1 MKIVARTKNLIHSCL
16 MLACTNTLAQSTD
29 QGVEEI
35 IVVAHR
41 LPVPSSKVASSV
53 SVLTQEDIAE
63 YGNLSIKDILRQTP
77 GVASTSNGGM
87 GATSSLRI
95 RGEEGFRTL
104 VLFDGIRL
112 SDPSA
117 TQVATP
123 IEHILSDGI
132 GQVEII
138 RGPQG
143 LNFGADAGGII
154 ALSSQTNEEGLNTS
168 LEAQSGKFG
177 TSQGNLNISGSNGSS
192 DFSIFASQINTDGFN
207 ARSDDNI
214 LMDDDGY
221 ENSTIHLRART
232 KLTDQIRIQAVH
244 RNVEGDSEYDGCF
257 LQTTIHDCE
266 SEYELEASRLSID
279 YNSET
284 LTHSLGFSKTETD
297 RKFFSAD
304 ELGFSSAGEL
314 NRIEYIG
321 SLNQF
326 DSFSLI
332 YGFDLEEEINGKM
345 ERDNEGYYLE
355 FLSNFSDKLTIS
367 GGVRRDENDDFGGHT
382 SHRITGAYLFDWTN
396 LSVKF
401 KTSYG
406 SGFRAPSLY
415 EIDYNSGPWAFPP
428 ASNTQLQEEKSEG
441 YEYGFEFL
449 AHDKLSGELIVFD
462 QEIDDAIYF
471 DLAGYSGY
479 LQETGKSKST
489 GIEVNGSY
497 ILSDSLTF
505 KANYTYNDT
514 ERPNGLQRLR
524 RPEKLGN
531 IGINYQNDSGKLRL
545 NSFYRMSKNSID
557 ERFGS
562 LIGLDDFEV
571 LDISISY
578 KITPEIEIFA
588 RIENVLDEKYE
599 EVIGYLTPRRGSY
612 LGFRINI

>member
-29 QGVEEI
+29 QDVEEI

-104 VLFDGIRL
+104 ILFDGIRL

-132 GQVEII
+132 GRVEII

-214 LMDDDGY
+214 LLDDDGY

-266 SEYELEASRLSID
+266 SDYELEASRLSID

-326 DSFSLI
+326 DSFLLI

-355 FLSNFSDKLTIS
+355 FLSNFSTRLTIS
-367 GGVRRDENDDFGGHT
+367 GGVRSDENDD
-382 SHRITGAYLFDWTN
+382 
-396 LSVKF
+396 
-401 KTSYG
+401 
-406 SGFRAPSLY
+406 
-415 EIDYNSGPWAFPP
+415 
-428 ASNTQLQEEKSEG
+428 
-441 YEYGFEFL
+441 
-449 AHDKLSGELIVFD
+449 
-462 QEIDDAIYF
+462 
-471 DLAGYSGY
+471 
-479 LQETGKSKST
+479 
-489 GIEVNGSY
+489 
-497 ILSDSLTF
+497 
-505 KANYTYNDT
+505 
-514 ERPNGLQRLR
+514 
-524 RPEKLGN
+524 
-531 IGINYQNDSGKLRL
+531 
-545 NSFYRMSKNSID
+545 
-557 ERFGS
+557 
-562 LIGLDDFEV
+562 
-571 LDISISY
+571 
-578 KITPEIEIFA
+578 
-588 RIENVLDEKYE
+588 
-599 EVIGYLTPRRGSY
+599 
-612 LGFRINI
+612 

>member
-1 MKIVARTKNLIHSCL
+1 MKISVMRENFIFSCL
-16 MLACTNTLAQSTD
+16 VFTCASAHAQSTLQD
-29 QGVEEI
+29 VEEI
-35 IVVAHR
+35 VVVAHR
-41 LPVPSSKVASSV
+41 LPIPSSEVASSI
-53 SVLTQEDIAE
+53 SVLTEEDIAK

-104 VLFDGIRL
+104 VVFDGLRL

-123 IEHILSDGI
+123 VEHILSGGI
-132 GQVEII
+132 GRVEIL

-154 ALSSQTNEEGLNTS
+154 ALSSQTNEEGLNAS
-168 LEAQSGKFG
+168 LTAQTGKFG
-177 TSQGNLNISGSNGSS
+177 TNQGNLNISGSNGDT
-192 DFSIFASQINTDGFN
+192 DFSVFATQIDSDGFN
-207 ARSDDNI
+207 ARSDDNL

-221 ENSTIHLRART
+221 ENNTIHIRAST
-232 KLTDQIRIQAVH
+232 KLTDNIQIQAVH

-266 SEYELEASRLSID
+266 SNYDLEASRLSLD
-279 YNSET
+279 YDSET

-304 ELGFSSAGEL
+304 ELGFASAGEL
-314 NRIEYIG
+314 SRIEYIG

-332 YGFDLEEEINGKM
+332 YGFDLEEEVNGEL

-355 FLSNFSDKLTIS
+355 FLSNFSDKLTIT
-367 GGVRRDENDDFGGHT
+367 GGVRRDENDDFGEHT
-382 SHRITGAYLFDWTN
+382 SHRITSAYLLDWNET
-396 LSVKF
+396 SIRF
-401 KTSYG
+401 KASYG

-415 EIDYNSGPWAFPP
+415 EVDYNAGPWAFPP
-428 ASNTQLQEEKSEG
+428 ASNIQLKEERSEG

-449 AHDKLSGELIVFD
+449 ARDTVRAEFIFFD
-462 QEIDDAIYF
+462 QEVNDAIYF

-479 LQETGKSKST
+479 LQESGKSKST
-489 GIEVNGSY
+489 GLEFNGSY
-497 ILSDSLTF
+497 ILSDSLVF
-505 KANYTYNDT
+505 QANYTYNDT
-514 ERPNGLQRLR
+514 ERPNGSQRLR
-524 RPEKLGN
+524 RPEQLSN
-531 IGINYQNDSGKLRL
+531 IGINYQSESGKLRL
-545 NSFYRMSKNSID
+545 NSFYRISKNSID
-557 ERFGS
+557 ERFGA
-562 LIGLDDFEV
+562 LIDLDDFEV
-571 LDISISY
+571 LDISMSY
-578 KITPEIEIFA
+578 QVTSEIEVFA
-588 RIENVLDEKYE
+588 RIENVFDEKYQ

-612 LGFRINI
+612 LGFRISI